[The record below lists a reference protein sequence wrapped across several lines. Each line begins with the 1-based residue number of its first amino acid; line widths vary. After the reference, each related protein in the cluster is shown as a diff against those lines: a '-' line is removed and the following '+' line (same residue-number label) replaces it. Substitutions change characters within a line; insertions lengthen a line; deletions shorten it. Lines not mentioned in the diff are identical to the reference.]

1 MTMRR
6 AIVYA
11 VFLIAAVVLW
21 LFTYSEQAQ
30 IKRVFAAIEKIA
42 LKEPGES
49 VMECAAKSQ
58 SLARYFKNGC
68 VVVDLRHGQN
78 NTTYSRNEIA
88 GGLLAFRSGVA
99 KIVVTFRDLQIGVEG
114 DKARVEGYIDY
125 SGTEVAW
132 SGYESKIEKFLAHL
146 EKIDGR
152 WLISRI
158 KAP

>member
-30 IKRVFAAIEKIA
+30 IKRVFAAIEKMA

-58 SLARYFKNGC
+58 SLARYFKNEC
-68 VVVDLRHGQN
+68 VVV
-78 NTTYSRNEIA
+78 EA
-88 GGLLAFRSGVA
+88 W
-99 KIVVTFRDLQIGVEG
+99 
-114 DKARVEGYIDY
+114 
-125 SGTEVAW
+125 TE
-132 SGYESKIEKFLAHL
+132 
-146 EKIDGR
+146 
-152 WLISRI
+152 
-158 KAP
+158 